1 MSCCHGAI
9 LRRCPPP
16 FPPPL
21 PGSFALSQRLPSD
34 SQWSPTPV
42 TGRMMICCETHLSTG
57 GVASSP
63 LRPAAWPHDRPAGGM
78 LSLVAVPRT
87 LVHLLLP
94 PSCACAVACRWGAL
108 RSAVALATELTSRK
122 QVRRHIEARWTQQHR
137 AGAREARPRR
147 LNVAAAGGEARRVGV
162 VGGAPLAAAAH
173 SARRR
178 SERTAAAH
186 GTAGHWCPC
195 PAVLAC
201 VRG

>member
-94 PSCACAVACRWGAL
+94 PSCACAAACGMPVPVGAL

-122 QVRRHIEARWTQQHR
+122 QVRRHICAATLKRGGPNNTGLELGKRDHGASMCGVTARVCT
-137 AGAREARPRR
+137 
-147 LNVAAAGGEARRVGV
+147 
-162 VGGAPLAAAAH
+162 
-173 SARRR
+173 
-178 SERTAAAH
+178 
-186 GTAGHWCPC
+186 
-195 PAVLAC
+195 
-201 VRG
+201 